1 MKVVEY
7 EYEPENKLGVYSLIQ
22 KCNKHIIKKQL
33 ITKVKIIYSIRD
45 TVFHRTYSSSSYSS
59 S

>member
-7 EYEPENKLGVYSLIQ
+7 EYEPENKLGVHSLIQ
-22 KCNKHIIKKQL
+22 KCNKHVIKKQL
-33 ITKVKIIYSIRD
+33 INKVKFIYSIRS
-45 TVFHRTYSSSSYSS
+45 TVFNRIYSSSSYSS

>member
-1 MKVVEY
+1 MKIVEY
-7 EYEPENKLGVYSLIQ
+7 EYEPENKLGVHSLIQ

-33 ITKVKIIYSIRD
+33 ITKVKFIYSIRN